1 MLTARP
7 PTGSRMFGPTQTHQC
22 SRAAFLSL
30 AAADMHGGI
39 SSFDKLVGR
48 VTIVMNVAGPN
59 NQTPQNINAL
69 KEVAQLYD
77 ECHQKG
83 LEIIAFPSEQF
94 GGNRA
99 VNTRSVPTG
108 RDRTSCNFHMMQ
120 PVEVNG
126 SQAHP
131 VYTFLKGHGQD
142 IKGHFQTAF
151 IVACQG
157 ERCTIQRYDGRPPR
171 ALKTR
176 VEDLLSDTDEEE
188 HLAAWTAAV

>member
-1 MLTARP
+1 MR
-7 PTGSRMFGPTQTHQC
+7 
-22 SRAAFLSL
+22 
-30 AAADMHGGI
+30 GGI
-39 SSFDKLVGR
+39 TSFDKLAGR
-48 VTIVMNVAGPN
+48 VTIVMNVAGLN

-94 GGNRA
+94 GANRA
-99 VNTRSVPTG
+99 VSTRSAPTG
-108 RDRTSCNFHMMQ
+108 RGSTSCNFHMMQ

-126 SQAHP
+126 PQEHP
-131 VYTFLKGHGQD
+131 VYTFLKGHSQD
-142 IKGHFQTAF
+142 IKGNFQTAF

-171 ALKTR
+171 ALKSR
-176 VEDLLSDTDEEE
+176 VEDLLSDTAEEE
-188 HLAAWTAAV
+188 QVAAWTVVV